1 MPPLQQNY
9 TADDLWKP
17 KILAL
22 DSSQQHTMALL
33 ALSVVTAAVR
43 SPLLHSAQAQ
53 QRNCVLR
60 MAVEESS
67 SLTVTSMPKTTPA
80 MIVWKKTD

>member
-1 MPPLQQNY
+1 
-9 TADDLWKP
+9 
-17 KILAL
+17 
-22 DSSQQHTMALL
+22 MALL

-67 SLTVTSMPKTTPA
+67 SLTVTSMPKTTPSETSA
-80 MIVWKKTD
+80 PTALEEQLREHASDPDDLRKT